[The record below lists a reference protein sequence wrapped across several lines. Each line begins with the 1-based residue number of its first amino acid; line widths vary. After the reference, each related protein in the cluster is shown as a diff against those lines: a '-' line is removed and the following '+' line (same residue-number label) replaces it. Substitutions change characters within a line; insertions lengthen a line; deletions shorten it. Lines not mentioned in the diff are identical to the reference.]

1 MLENNATESFYHY
14 NRNPHYNPRAEL
26 LTRNGRYERDCN
38 CRVKERCRR
47 CNGNGG
53 SPGRVGSGGR
63 NGDFTCDD
71 EVCERTTLL
80 EEAVDELEDNAYDS
94 LLEAKDAGIVIKQL
108 KV

>member
-1 MLENNATESFYHY
+1 M
-14 NRNPHYNPRAEL
+14 P
-26 LTRNGRYERDCN
+26 
-38 CRVKERCRR
+38 
-47 CNGNGG
+47 
-53 SPGRVGSGGR
+53 GSGGG

-108 KV
+108 KVQAAQLDLRLTAVKDQIHSAEFAAETLV